1 MAAVVVAIVAAGCGG
16 DRERVEMIA
25 AFDKIQKRPD
35 AAVFSLGDVTLNNET
50 KHAISVQPVPGSRLT
65 WRVRIPED
73 GRLNVNVGIKPEAWE
88 KEGDGVRFAV
98 GISDGRNFDQLF
110 TQHLNPYASPADR
123 RWVPI
128 WVDVANYGGEEV
140 DVIFNTVASG
150 PNQPGDTRNDY
161 AVWGEPVIV
170 AR

>member
-1 MAAVVVAIVAAGCGG
+1 VVAVSVLAAACGG

-25 AFDKIQKRPD
+25 GFDKVVKRPE
-35 AAVFSLGDVTLNNET
+35 ASVFSVGDVTLNNET
-50 KHAISVQPVPGSRLT
+50 KHAISVQPVPGSRLI
-65 WRVRIPED
+65 WKVRIPED
-73 GRLNVNVGIKPEAWE
+73 GRLNVNVGLKPEAWNQ
-88 KEGDGVRFAV
+88 EGDGVLFQV
-98 GISDGRNFDQLF
+98 GISDGRNYDELF
-110 TQHLNPYASPADR
+110 TQHLNPYSAPADR

-140 DVIFNTVASG
+140 DVIFNTVASR

-161 AVWGEPVIV
+161 ALWGEPVIV